1 MKLAAP
7 RTLWVSLLVSGALC
21 SLAIGQAAAQGQ
33 WKTLPYPMPINPV
46 HVALMNNGT
55 VLIVAGSGNLPTN
68 TNYQAAV
75 WDPRADTIPRSRS
88 HGTCFATEWWSYPT
102 AVSSSTAATCATTPS
117 SGSRGRG
124 RSEEHT
130 SELQS
135 HHDLVCRLL
144 LEKKK
149 RSSMGLV
156 MRWEH
161 CTGGVLLAVR

>member
-1 MKLAAP
+1 MKRAVP
-7 RTLWVSLLVSGALC
+7 RTLLVSLLVSGALC
-21 SLAIGQAAAQGQ
+21 SFAIGQAAAQGQ

-55 VLIVAGSGNLPTN
+55 VLIVAGSGYLETN

-75 WDPRADTIPRSRS
+75 
-88 HGTCFATEWWSYPT
+88 
-102 AVSSSTAATCATTPS
+102 STVPLFI
-117 SGSRGRG
+117 

-135 HHDLVCRLL
+135 LAYLVCRLL

-149 RSSMGLV
+149 
-156 MRWEH
+156 
-161 CTGGVLLAVR
+161 TYQY